1 VLHRRRTELGADA
14 REQRLARVAIVV
26 VNAHLD
32 ELVRVEVDVDLVQHR
47 GRQSVLA
54 DAYHR
59 VQPMRAGAQIAT
71 LVRRQERHRS

>member
-1 VLHRRRTELGADA
+1 MLHRCRFELGADA
-14 REQRLARVAIVV
+14 REQRFARVTIVV

-59 VQPMRAGAQIAT
+59 MEPMRAGAQIAA
-71 LVRRQERHRS
+71 